1 MNKPFF
7 IAGPC
12 VIESEKIVFETAEKL
27 KEISE
32 DLKIELYFKSSYD
45 KANRTSISGFRGPG
59 LERGLEILAKVKEK
73 FKLGI
78 LTDVHDLHDIP
89 KVAEVVDIIQIPAFL
104 SRQTDMLI
112 EAAKTGKIVN
122 VKKGQFMS
130 PNEAIRAVEK
140 VIKVGGKAWITE
152 RGTTF
157 GYNDLVVDF
166 RNAVWLRDSGARLVY
181 DATHSLQRPGISE
194 SSGGYRRLITH
205 LARGAI
211 AVGFDGIFS
220 EVHPNPENALSDANT
235 QIPLKFYKNFVEMI
249 LEIWETAK
257 NWYNFEFSD

>member
-140 VIKVGGKAWITE
+140 VIKSGWEGLDNGEGEQRLGIT
-152 RGTTF
+152 T
-157 GYNDLVVDF
+157 L
-166 RNAVWLRDSGARLVY
+166 
-181 DATHSLQRPGISE
+181 SL
-194 SSGGYRRLITH
+194 
-205 LARGAI
+205 
-211 AVGFDGIFS
+211 
-220 EVHPNPENALSDANT
+220 
-235 QIPLKFYKNFVEMI
+235 I
-249 LEIWETAK
+249 LEMR
-257 NWYNFEFSD
+257 FG